1 MPELPQVFPAP
12 PIKDTHDLAVFSSAR
27 AVTGKLAS
35 AGFTSFFAGGFA
47 RDLLIGRRVHDID
60 IATDATPELI
70 QSLFPDSRS
79 FGKSF
84 GVIQVEQDGFF
95 FEVATFRKDMDYQD
109 GRHPSHVTFSTPA
122 EDAERRDFTINGMFY
137 DPMQQTIIDY
147 VSGKLDIDRKII
159 RAIGDP
165 ALRFREDYLRIMR
178 AVRFSSVLNFTIE
191 HNTWTEIQLRAPT
204 LADISIERIR
214 DEFIRTLMEAP
225 QPGDA
230 LGLFKSA
237 GILDVVFPELSAL
250 SGVMQPPEFHPEGDV
265 FTHVQIMLN
274 SMKVRSHQL
283 IWSIL
288 LHDIGKPATYAVGT
302 DKHGASRI
310 QFRGH
315 AELGSEMG
323 IQIMRRFKCSND
335 DIESVYA
342 AVRNHMRFIAVP
354 DMKNSTLR
362 KWVGAPTFSLELEL
376 HRIDC
381 VSSHGKLDHYQLIK
395 NFQQQLLEQPVL
407 PTPLVKGQDL
417 IRMGFAA
424 GPALGRA
431 LKSVYDHQLEGEF
444 SNREQALQWLNNH
457 ICEVKESN
465 SPVPDSSTDVDE

>member
-1 MPELPQVFPAP
+1 MPELPHVYPAP
-12 PIKDTHDLAVFSSAR
+12 PINDTHDLAAFSSAR
-27 AVTGKLAS
+27 AVVSKLTS
-35 AGFTSFFAGGFA
+35 AGYLSFFAGGFA
-47 RDLLIGRRVHDID
+47 RDLLIGRGGHDID
-60 IATDATPELI
+60 IATNATPESI
-70 QSLFPDSRS
+70 QTLFPESRS

-84 GVIQVEQDGFF
+84 GVMQVEQDGLFF
-95 FEVATFRKDMDYQD
+95 DVATFRKDMDYQD
-109 GRHPSHVTFSTPA
+109 GRHPSHVTFSSPA

-137 DPMQQTIIDY
+137 DPIQQTIIDY
-147 VSGKLDIDRKII
+147 VDGKQDIDRKVI

-178 AVRFSSVLNFTIE
+178 AVRFSAVLNFTIE
-191 HNTWTEIQLRAPT
+191 NNTWSEIKLGAPT
-204 LADISIERIR
+204 LVDISIERIR
-214 DEFIRTLMEAP
+214 DEFLRALMEAP

-302 DKHGASRI
+302 DKQGASRI

-323 IQIMRRFKCSND
+323 MQIMRRFKCSND
-335 DIESVYA
+335 DIDAVYA

-362 KWVGAPTFSLELEL
+362 KWVGSPTFPLELEL

-381 VSSHGKLDHYQLIK
+381 TSSHGKLDHYQQIK
-395 NFQQQLLEQPVL
+395 DFQQKLLEQPVL
-407 PTPLVKGQDL
+407 PPPIVKGHDL
-417 IRMGFAA
+417 LSMGFAA

-431 LKSVYDHQLEGEF
+431 LKSVYDHQLEGDF
-444 SNREQALQWLNNH
+444 SNREQALLWLDTH
-457 ICEVKESN
+457 VGELKERIAAD
-465 SPVPDSSTDVDE
+465 PIPSTDIDE